1 MEVLFLYLG
10 GSQMKAIKKLIV
22 ILLILLVGIRL
33 YLFYVDRSNEK
44 AREEAEQIFQDMIL
58 NTESESASGQVIVT
72 DTKGNETLTKGDP
85 NVIGKIE
92 IDKLDLSYVILNG
105 AKKEQLDIS
114 IGKVTGPE
122 VHEQGN
128 LVLAGHNM
136 RDGSLF
142 GKLKQ
147 LKLKDTFRVIDANGI
162 SKEYIIYEIDIVK
175 DTDLSPLK
183 QDISTTPVTT
193 LITCTDDG
201 KLRVIYYAKQIG

>member
-1 MEVLFLYLG
+1 
-10 GSQMKAIKKLIV
+10 MKVIKKSIV
-22 ILLILLVGIRL
+22 ILLIVLVGLRL

-44 AREEAEQIFQDMIL
+44 AREEAEQIFQSMIL
-58 NTESESASGQVIVT
+58 NTERVNLNAQNITSITE
-72 DTKGNETLTKGDP
+72 GNETLPKTDP
-85 NVIGKIE
+85 SIIGKIE

-114 IGKVTGPE
+114 VGKVTGPE

-147 LKLKDTFRVIDANGI
+147 LDLNDTFRVIDSKGI

-183 QDISTTPVTT
+183 QDISTTPVST